1 MPGPA
6 PAPHAALSASTLAR
20 VVEGWS
26 AGPAPLYRSLA
37 GAVVAAVERGDVPRG
52 TRLPAER
59 AAAAALAVAR
69 GTVVAA
75 YDLLAASG
83 VVERRRGSGTWV
95 VDEDAPE
102 LRLHELAAGLRA
114 RQLTRDTLPGG
125 GVVDLALSVLPTPA
139 DLPRDAFRLDV
150 AELDRVAHGHGYH
163 PAGLPELRERL
174 AALHCDNGVPTMPD
188 QIVVTGG
195 AQQAVALT
203 ARLLVHPGDVVAV
216 ESPTYPGAIDA
227 YSRAG
232 ARFATVAGDAAGV
245 LPDDVGRV
253 LADHDP
259 RAVYVVPSAHNPRG
273 TVLPDHRRRALAA
286 LAEEHDTWLVEDE
299 CLAWAVYGLD
309 GPPLPVAAHGHDRR
323 VLTIG
328 SLSKVLWGGLRLG
341 WIRGPAPAVARLGRL
356 KAAADLGNC
365 AVSQALTLGLFD
377 RIPAIAAERRRQLAA
392 GAETLCGL
400 LAAALPDWQVRPPD
414 GGLSLWVRLPGAT
427 GDAFA
432 PVALRHG
439 VRVLPGSAA
448 SPDEADLDHLRLA
461 VSPPP
466 VRLRLAVDRLAA
478 AWAEFTGAAHPTVAA
493 GAAG

>member
-1 MPGPA
+1 MSA
-6 PAPHAALSASTLAR
+6 PPTPAALSATTLTR
-20 VVEGWS
+20 VVDGWS
-26 AGPAPLYRSLA
+26 SGPAPLYRSLA

-52 TRLPAER
+52 ARLPAER
-59 AAAAALAVAR
+59 AAATALAVAR

-95 VDEDAPE
+95 VDDRAPQ

-114 RQLTRDTLPGG
+114 RQLSRETLAGG

-163 PAGLPELRERL
+163 PAGLPALRERL
-174 AALHCDNGVPTMPD
+174 AALHSDDGVPTRPD

-232 ARFATVAGDAAGV
+232 ARFATMAGDGAGV
-245 LPDDVGRV
+245 LPAEVARV
-253 LADHDP
+253 LAASP

-273 TVLPDHRRRALAA
+273 TVLPDHRRRELAA

-299 CLAWAVYGLD
+299 CLAWSVYDRD
-309 GPPLPVAAHGHDRR
+309 GPPPPIAAHGHDRR
-323 VLTIG
+323 ILTVG

-341 WIRGPAPAVARLGRL
+341 WIRGPAPAVARIGRL
-356 KAAADLGNC
+356 KAAGDLGNC

-377 RIPAIAAERRRQLAA
+377 RIPEIAAARRRRLAA
-392 GAETLCGL
+392 GAATLCGL
-400 LAAALPDWQVRPPD
+400 LAAALPDWRMRPPD
-414 GGLSLWVRLPGAT
+414 GGLSLWVRLPGTT

-461 VSPPP
+461 VSLPPA
-466 VRLRLAVDRLAA
+466 RLRLAVDRLAA
-478 AWAEFTGAAHPTVAA
+478 AWGEFTGADRARAA
-493 GAAG
+493 RRPAG